1 MTIVAILG
9 TGLIGCSIGLNLKK
23 IYKSDSKKPSDLVIR
38 GFDKYGDVLK
48 KAKSVGAIDKII
60 SSPSEAIADADLIIL
75 ATPILAMK
83 PLIEEISENISS
95 KSIITDT
102 GSTKSE
108 IHNWMNEYLPDH
120 TGFVGSHPM
129 AGKTDTG
136 PEAASED
143 LFAGGRWVV
152 SPRVNS
158 SEAAIATVQNL
169 AKQCGATAMTMD
181 PDEHDSYVAAI
192 SHLPMMAATALFSV
206 VRASEAWPELS
217 LLAAGGFRD
226 TTRLAASDRDMSY
239 DITSTNA
246 ANIVHWINRYIAGLA
261 ELRDRIDYG
270 DAMNEDLY
278 KLIAATQWEYDLFR
292 KGKVGRE
299 EKGLS
304 DTRDMEPGMLD
315 FLAGGW
321 VREKLTQLNKDA
333 EDRSTQ
339 SDLER
344 LQRRDI

>member
-1 MTIVAILG
+1 
-9 TGLIGCSIGLNLKK
+9 
-23 IYKSDSKKPSDLVIR
+23 
-38 GFDKYGDVLK
+38 
-48 KAKSVGAIDKII
+48 
-60 SSPSEAIADADLIIL
+60 
-75 ATPILAMK
+75 MK
-83 PLIEEISENISS
+83 PLIKEISGSISR

-108 IHNWMNEYLPDH
+108 IHGWMNEYLPDH

-136 PEAASED
+136 PDAASED
-143 LFAGGRWVV
+143 LFTGGRWVI

-169 AKQCGATAMTMD
+169 AKQCGASVMTMD
-181 PDEHDSYVAAI
+181 PEEHDSYVAAI

-246 ANIVHWINRYIAGLA
+246 ANIVHWINRYIAGLS
-261 ELRDRIDYG
+261 ELRDQIDSG
-270 DAMNEDLY
+270 EALNEDLY

-292 KGKVGRE
+292 NGKVGRE

-304 DTRDMEPGMLD
+304 DTKDMEPGMLD

-321 VREKLTQLNKDA
+321 VREKLGQLNKDA
-333 EDRSTQ
+333 EDRSAQ